1 MAEINT
7 NDNNSKNYAY
17 TVKFFLGEFRGK
29 TPAQV
34 LSENPENV
42 DKLLA
47 QKAQLSAN
55 LSRYPKNQEQI
66 DGIDQAISLLENGML
81 AESVMDTVPMGTS
94 KPVPNTAPQKEEK
107 VEKPNPQPS
116 NKSRTSNEPAKIEYP
131 EQIYKYAKTDKTL
144 GIDAKLFASNTDAGQ
159 SPLEMHAGFSR
170 FVFTILS
177 KSASGKYEFVTANL
191 RPDDLSL
198 MQMET
203 EIAVKKL
210 TEKSLEK
217 KSSLSIAYTTTFVM
231 GEFKGRTPA
240 DVLLDDGSETMKNK
254 LLEYKKQLLA
264 NVAKYPRNQGQA
276 DAIDD
281 AIRLLESGKLTA
293 EGVTSQTMDIYRA
306 DIRAPHSNEKDKD
319 GFTDVYSFS
328 IVCDLTKNYPFAIN
342 ILNAKAK
349 VTANSNGTITPNMS
363 TAKDKKEF
371 SVLLTKSE
379 WVKALSRMVKTTDL
393 FEQSIF
399 DKMLKIAKDNTFAA
413 RQQQN

>member
-1 MAEINT
+1 MAEENINS
-7 NDNNSKNYAY
+7 SKAY
-17 TVKFFLGEFRGK
+17 TVKFFIGEFRGK

-34 LSENPENV
+34 LTEDPESV
-42 DKLLA
+42 DKLLK
-47 QKAQLSAN
+47 QKEQLSAN
-55 LSRYPKNQEQI
+55 VARYPKNQDQI
-66 DGIDQAISLLENGML
+66 DAIDEAISLYENGML
-81 AESVMDTVPMGTS
+81 AESVMDATPTNTKQAPTNTVP
-94 KPVPNTAPQKEEK
+94 KEEK
-107 VEKPNPQPS
+107 VGKPNPQPS
-116 NKSRTSNEPAKIEYP
+116 NRSNTSKEPVKIEYP

-144 GIDAKLFASNTDAGQ
+144 GIDAKLFAANTDAGQ

-177 KSASGKYEFVTANL
+177 KSPSGKYEFVTANL
-191 RPDDLSL
+191 RPDDLAL

-203 EIAVKKL
+203 EIAIKKL

-231 GEFKGRTPA
+231 GEFKGKTPA
-240 DVLLDDGSETMKNK
+240 DVLLEDGSETKKNK

-264 NVAKYPRNQGQA
+264 NIAKYPRNKGQA

-281 AIRLLESGKLTA
+281 AIHLLETGNLTA

-306 DIRAPHSNEKDKD
+306 DIRAPHANEKDNE
-319 GFTDVYSFS
+319 GYTDVYSFS
-328 IVCDLTKNYPFAIN
+328 IVCDLTKNYPFAVN

-349 VTANSNGTITPNMS
+349 VTANANGTITPNMS
-363 TAKDKKEF
+363 TAKNKKEF

-379 WVKALSRMVKTTDL
+379 WAKALSRMVKTTDL

-399 DKMLKIAKDNTFAA
+399 DRMLKIAKDNTFAA

>member
-1 MAEINT
+1 MAEENL
-7 NDNNSKNYAY
+7 NSSKAYA
-17 TVKFFLGEFRGK
+17 VKFFIGEFRGK

-34 LSENPENV
+34 LTEDPENV
-42 DKLLA
+42 DKLLK
-47 QKAQLSAN
+47 QKEQLSAN
-55 LSRYPKNQEQI
+55 VSRYPKNQDQI
-66 DGIDQAISLLENGML
+66 DAIDEAITLLENGML
-81 AESVMDTVPMGTS
+81 AESVTDTMPATTETKAEPTTPPAQKTS
-94 KPVPNTAPQKEEK
+94 APPV
-107 VEKPNPQPS
+107 
-116 NKSRTSNEPAKIEYP
+116 NKNKNASKIEYP

-177 KSASGKYEFVTANL
+177 KSPSGKYEFVTANL
-191 RPDDLSL
+191 RPDDLEL
-198 MQMET
+198 MKLET
-203 EIAVKKL
+203 EIAVTKL

-231 GEFKGRTPA
+231 GEFKGKTPA
-240 DVLLDDGSETMKNK
+240 DVLLEDGSETKKNK

-264 NVAKYPRNQGQA
+264 NIAKYPRNKGQA

-281 AIRLLESGKLTA
+281 AIHLLETGNLTA

-306 DIRAPHSNEKDKD
+306 DIRAPHANEKDNE
-319 GFTDVYSFS
+319 GYTDVYSFS
-328 IVCDLTKNYPFAIN
+328 IVCDLTKNYPFAVN

-349 VTANSNGTITPNMS
+349 VTANANGTITPNMS
-363 TAKDKKEF
+363 TAKNKKEF
-371 SVLLTKSE
+371 SVLLTKQE